1 MEILIFLIVWL
12 AFGVVG
18 GILMSNKG
26 RSGCGGFALGFL
38 LGPIGLLIALVMNE
52 SVEHRVE
59 RIESEE
65 QIRQAA
71 RRREADE
78 PESEEQMR
86 ARIRREEQIRAEE
99 RRRAEEELRRERDRG
114 GE

>member
-1 MEILIFLIVWL
+1 MEILIFFIVWL

-38 LGPIGLLIALVMNE
+38 LGPIGLLIALVMKE
-52 SVEHRVE
+52 SAEHRVE

-71 RRREADE
+71 RQRQTDDI
-78 PESEEQMR
+78 ESDEQMR

-99 RRRAEEELRRERDRG
+99 RRRAEEELRRE
-114 GE
+114 GEGE

>member
-1 MEILIFLIVWL
+1 MEILIFFIVWL
-12 AFGVVG
+12 AFGAVG

-38 LGPIGLLIALVMNE
+38 LGPIGLLIALVMKE
-52 SVEHRVE
+52 SAEHRVE
-59 RIESEE
+59 RIETEE

-71 RRREADE
+71 RQRQTDDL
-78 PESEEQMR
+78 ESDEQMR

-99 RRRAEEELRRERDRG
+99 RRRAEEELRRE
-114 GE
+114 GEEE